1 MTELTA
7 SDFPALCSDP
17 AVQERINS
25 FETERSEAARK
36 FWTRGAIGTAL
47 AIGAV
52 VTLTMSGWDVAA
64 WIVFALFLVGAIWGA
79 LSPLLAAKEAMK
91 NPVLEAVAKRAGME
105 YLPNGF
111 EPPVFGSAYRLLFG
125 SGFSSATYTDLFN
138 GADEEGRGFAFYEAN
153 LQRRSG
159 KNTHTV
165 FSGQIY
171 AIQRRPGHSGHTV
184 IVPDRKIFNFWK
196 PASDMVRVKIPG
208 DDAFERRFE
217 VYSTAEMEARQLLFD
232 TALRQRLLELRK
244 GGRVYV
250 YLDPEEALVAVS
262 GKDRFEPG
270 NMLRRVPGTERVR
283 TMFEDVCAALGLLR
297 ELKAKLS

>member
-17 AVQERINS
+17 AVQERIS
-25 FETERSEAARK
+25 AFETERGEAARK
-36 FWTRGAIGTAL
+36 FWTRGLGGIAL
-47 AIGAV
+47 AIAAV
-52 VTLTMSGWDVAA
+52 VTLSMSGWETAG
-64 WIVFALFLVGAIWGA
+64 WIVFGLFLVGAIWGA
-79 LSPLLAAKEAMK
+79 LAPLLAAKQAMK
-91 NPVLEAVAKRAGME
+91 NPVLEAVAKRADME
-105 YLPNGF
+105 YFPSEF

-125 SGFSSATYTDLFN
+125 GGFSSATYTDLFN
-138 GADEEGRGFAFYEAN
+138 GVDEEGRGFAFYEAH

-171 AIQRRPGHSGHTV
+171 ALQRRPGHTGHTA

-196 PASDMVRVKIPG
+196 PASDMARVPVPG
-208 DDAFERRFE
+208 DEAFERRFE
-217 VYSTAEMEARQLLFD
+217 VYSTSEMEARQALFD
-232 TALRQRLLELRK
+232 TALRQRLLELRE

-250 YLDPEEALVAVS
+250 YLGPDEALVAVS

-270 NMLRRVPGTERVR
+270 NMLRRTPGTDRVR
-283 TMFEDVCAALGLLR
+283 TMFDDVCAALGLLG